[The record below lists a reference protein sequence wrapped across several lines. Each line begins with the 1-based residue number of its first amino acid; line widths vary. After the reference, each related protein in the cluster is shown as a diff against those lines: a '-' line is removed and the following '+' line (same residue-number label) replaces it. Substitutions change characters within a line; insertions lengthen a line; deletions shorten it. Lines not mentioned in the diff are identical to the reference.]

1 MIRLRHADSERNA
14 RIAQELEARKRE
26 EAEGDF
32 EDDLRRRVAVH
43 RLEMQHKDEFEQ
55 FAAAAEVQRQQ
66 RSADNDNA
74 EHYVTAFRVEQATKL
89 VPKGMRVTLTLLSV
103 LLNV

>member
-1 MIRLRHADSERNA
+1 
-14 RIAQELEARKRE
+14 
-26 EAEGDF
+26 
-32 EDDLRRRVAVH
+32 
-43 RLEMQHKDEFEQ
+43 MQHKDEMQQ

-66 RSADNDNA
+66 RIGDNDDNA
-74 EHYVTAFRVEQATKL
+74 EHYVVALRVEQATKL